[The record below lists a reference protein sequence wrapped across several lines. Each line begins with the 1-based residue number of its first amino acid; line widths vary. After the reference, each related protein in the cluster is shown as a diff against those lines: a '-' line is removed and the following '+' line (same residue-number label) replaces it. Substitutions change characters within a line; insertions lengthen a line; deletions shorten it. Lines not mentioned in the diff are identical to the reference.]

1 MAKFYRRGISEI
13 HFAPAVTDLAAPS
26 RPQITAGVELSPGVA
41 AIAGFQLSNAP
52 IPVPN
57 LKDQFTPQ
65 IDGEDTI
72 ADSTLTFNDD
82 VDDDEIR
89 TTLAKGTTG
98 FLILMPYGDVA
109 AARCEVWP
117 VKVSGFNDTW
127 DLGATPAQAVAGFVV
142 TGVPEQ
148 NAVVPAP

>member
-13 HFAPAVTDLAAPS
+13 HFLPAVASPAAPT
-26 RPQITAGVELSPGVA
+26 RVEITAGVDLSPGVA

-52 IPVPN
+52 IAVPN

-72 ADSTLTFNDD
+72 ADSSLTFNDD
-82 VDDDEIR
+82 IDVDDIR
-89 TTLAKGTTG
+89 TTLAKGTVG
-98 FLILMPYGDVA
+98 FLELMPYGDVVG
-109 AARCEVWP
+109 ARVETWP

-148 NAVVPAP
+148 NGVIPA